1 MKTPGEV
8 DASHDT
14 LISTHF
20 HSRRSGEFSMTDPQP
35 LIVDRS
41 DQPIAAAE
49 PARTKTGKDWPP
61 ITISKEMF
69 DREIERLADLPRPA
83 NGRRQVMFVHPNAP
97 DPGRGLTPGVQVT
110 LDVLKP
116 GEETVPIRHNSTQ
129 VNFCIR
135 GGGSVVVG
143 ERRIAYSQ
151 YDAWNH
157 PSYATYRHINDTREL
172 QARLTYSNAALL
184 EMMRVHMVEENPQA
198 DPAPPAAAE
207 AAGDTRARLP
217 TFTIGEDGAAL
228 MPYET
233 LINPP
238 SVESNTLHW
247 PWRTVKEN
255 LDKLEA
261 LGKDYVGRRLY
272 LLFNPLTE
280 RFNGTTPNFFATIT
294 IRPPG
299 IVDKPHRHVSSA
311 INYYFHGSGY
321 SRVEGKRYDWKAG
334 DLMVSAPGWAVH
346 NHASNDGDP
355 VYELTIQDQPLNI
368 YMESLLWQEDLSEPA
383 RILGSHEGFSTN
395 RAAL

>member
-1 MKTPGEV
+1 M
-8 DASHDT
+8 S
-14 LISTHF
+14 
-20 HSRRSGEFSMTDPQP
+20 DPAP
-35 LIVDRS
+35 VIVDRS
-41 DQPIAAAE
+41 DQPITAMD
-49 PARTKTGKDWPP
+49 PATAKPGKDWPP
-61 ITISKEMF
+61 ITISKDTF
-69 DREIERLADLPRPA
+69 DLEIERLADIPRPA
-83 NGRRQVMFVHPNAP
+83 NGWRQVMFVHPAAP

-110 LDVLKP
+110 LNVLKP

-143 ERRIAYSQ
+143 DRRISYEQ

-157 PSYATYRHINDTREL
+157 PSYATYRHINDSNEL
-172 QARLTYSNAALL
+172 HARLTYSNAALL
-184 EMMRVHMVEENPQA
+184 EMMRVHLVEENPQ
-198 DPAPPAAAE
+198 DDLAPPPVSAQAAATE
-207 AAGDTRARLP
+207 RLP

-228 MPYET
+228 MPYEM

-238 SVESNTLHW
+238 SVQSNTLHW
-247 PWRTVKEN
+247 PWQTVKEN

-261 LGKDYVGRRLY
+261 LGKEYVGRRLY

-299 IVDKPHRHVSSA
+299 MVDKPHRHVSSA
-311 INYYFHGSGY
+311 INYYFNGSGY

-346 NHASNDGDP
+346 HHASNEGDP

-383 RILGSHEGFSTN
+383 KILGSRQGFTTN